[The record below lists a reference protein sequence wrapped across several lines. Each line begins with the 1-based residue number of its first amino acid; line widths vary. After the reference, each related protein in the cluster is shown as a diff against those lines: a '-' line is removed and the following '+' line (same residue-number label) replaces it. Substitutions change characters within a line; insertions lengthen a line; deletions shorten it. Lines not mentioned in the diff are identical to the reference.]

1 MNTNPTFIKSFNLST
16 AANPAAA
23 SNVVTPLQ
31 ELSENNLAAR
41 ELFAVNLRR

>member
-1 MNTNPTFIKSFNLST
+1 MNTNPTFKSFNLSA

-23 SNVVTPLQ
+23 SSVVVTPLQ